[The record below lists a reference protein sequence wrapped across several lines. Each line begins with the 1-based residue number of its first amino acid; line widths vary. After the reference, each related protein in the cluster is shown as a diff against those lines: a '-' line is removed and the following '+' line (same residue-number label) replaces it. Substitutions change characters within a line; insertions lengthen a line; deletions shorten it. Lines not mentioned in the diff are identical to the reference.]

1 VEIRQRIAVIL
12 CLGIGLA
19 SSGLT
24 VAQSSPGL
32 GQEMSHADRE
42 PPGLHD
48 FDFLFGRWQIHHR
61 KLKHRLVNSHEWIEF
76 EGTLFCQPLMGGY
89 ANVDDTV
96 FEVPGGSY
104 RGVALRIVRR
114 QDGAVVDLV
123 DGQQDATWS
132 DGSAGERQL
141 PQWRRNVLCERRY
154 RRRET
159 SPHTAHMVRDHT
171 HLRSL
176 GAGRINRRW

>member
-1 VEIRQRIAVIL
+1 MQIRERLAVTVWLIL
-12 CLGIGLA
+12 GLMA
-19 SSGLT
+19 SGLS
-24 VAQSSPGL
+24 VAQSSPGS
-32 GQEMSHADRE
+32 GAEIGHAE
-42 PPGLHD
+42 SAVPGLHD
-48 FDFLFGRWQIHHR
+48 FDFLFGRWQVHHR

-96 FEVPGGSY
+96 FEVPG
-104 RGVALRIVRR
+104 ALPRRSCPIVRR

-123 DGQQDATWS
+123 DGQQDATEAH
-132 DGSAGERQL
+132 GSAGERQL

-159 SPHTAHMVRDHT
+159 SPHAAHMVRDHT

-176 GAGRINRRW
+176 GAGRITR

>member
-1 VEIRQRIAVIL
+1 MEIRQHITVIL

-24 VAQSSPGL
+24 VAQSSPGP
-32 GQEMSHADRE
+32 GAEIGHAE
-42 PPGLHD
+42 SAMPGLHD
-48 FDFLFGRWQIHHR
+48 FDFLFGRWQVHHR

-96 FEVPGGSY
+96 FEVPGGTYPRRSY
-104 RGVALRIVRR
+104 PIVRR

-123 DGQQDATWS
+123 AGQQDAAWA

-159 SPHTAHMVRDHT
+159 SPHTAPMVRDHT
-171 HLRSL
+171 DLRSL

>member
-1 VEIRQRIAVIL
+1 MEIRQRIAVIL

-48 FDFLFGRWQIHHR
+48 FDFLFGHWQVHHR

-76 EGTLFCQPLMGGY
+76 DGTSVIQKLMGGY
-89 ANVDDTV
+89 AN
-96 FEVPGGSY
+96 EVRPEAFDSLVEH
-104 RGVALRIVRR
+104 VARALK
-114 QDGAVVDLV
+114 A
-123 DGQQDATWS
+123 
-132 DGSAGERQL
+132 
-141 PQWRRNVLCERRY
+141 
-154 RRRET
+154 
-159 SPHTAHMVRDHT
+159 
-171 HLRSL
+171 RSTP
-176 GAGRINRRW
+176 